1 MVKFF
6 FIYIYMYVCI
16 LKIKKLILW
25 GLQKGLSA
33 AKLEVSFIVFSFPR
47 VLNCLCT
54 EQGQRLGI
62 QP

>member
-1 MVKFF
+1 
-6 FIYIYMYVCI
+6 MYVCI
-16 LKIKKLILW
+16 LKIKKLMLW